1 MMVPLFYSCG
11 KKQNPVGELHTLL
24 NRQPSRASRSINW
37 SAHRGSPPPAVNISS
52 ASGPGAPPHPGPQ
65 TPKRHSG
72 FIIRVAELSRVKA
85 QERQRGPVAPAPFS
99 AVGGPARA
107 PKAQIT
113 WHIMRGL
120 AQQAPLLFL
129 SLSLTRTHTDRRTR
143 RMRHYCW
150 SLAPL
155 CSAPLRSALCVLFAG
170 LPPDIRQRS
179 CFTCRPCGLRGKLNP
194 RPAPC
199 A

>member
-1 MMVPLFYSCG
+1 MREEPESSGRTSHV
-11 KKQNPVGELHTLL
+11 T
-24 NRQPSRASRSINW
+24 QPTAFACQSLYKLVRSP
-37 SAHRGSPPPAVNISS
+37 RRPPPAVNITS

-143 RMRHYCW
+143 SMRHYC
-150 SLAPL
+150 
-155 CSAPLRSALCVLFAG
+155 
-170 LPPDIRQRS
+170 
-179 CFTCRPCGLRGKLNP
+179 
-194 RPAPC
+194 
-199 A
+199 